1 MPAGGSIGS
10 AARANMD
17 KRWLLLPLVLFL
29 MLAALRWSQQR
40 EEPFRVSGFLEADEI
55 RVGSRVGGRVGKVL
69 VDEGSRV
76 EAGTVLLEL
85 EPYDLL
91 EKRAELAARVK
102 ALEARL
108 AELRAGS
115 RSQEIEAARARMD
128 AAKAALSLAQLD
140 EARTRSLVEGSIQA
154 RENLDRSQAVLEST
168 RANVRA
174 AEEELGLLEEGTRKE
189 EVDRAEAELEAARA
203 SLRALERAIDELVV
217 RAPTAAVVE
226 ACEIE
231 PGDLVAANAPV
242 VTLRDTSEL
251 RVRAYVPQDH
261 LSFNVGAAAAVTV
274 DAFPGRRFRGRV
286 DFIAPNGEFTP
297 NNVQTP
303 EERSQVVV
311 RVRVTLV
318 EGQDLLRPGIS
329 ADVWFE

>member
-1 MPAGGSIGS
+1 
-10 AARANMD
+10 MD
-17 KRWLLLPLVLFL
+17 KRWLLLPLVLL
-29 MLAALRWSQQR
+29 LLLGALRWSQQR

-174 AEEELGLLEEGTRKE
+174 AEEELGL
-189 EVDRAEAELEAARA
+189 
-203 SLRALERAIDELVV
+203 
-217 RAPTAAVVE
+217 
-226 ACEIE
+226 
-231 PGDLVAANAPV
+231 
-242 VTLRDTSEL
+242 
-251 RVRAYVPQDH
+251 
-261 LSFNVGAAAAVTV
+261 
-274 DAFPGRRFRGRV
+274 
-286 DFIAPNGEFTP
+286 
-297 NNVQTP
+297 
-303 EERSQVVV
+303 
-311 RVRVTLV
+311 
-318 EGQDLLRPGIS
+318 
-329 ADVWFE
+329 